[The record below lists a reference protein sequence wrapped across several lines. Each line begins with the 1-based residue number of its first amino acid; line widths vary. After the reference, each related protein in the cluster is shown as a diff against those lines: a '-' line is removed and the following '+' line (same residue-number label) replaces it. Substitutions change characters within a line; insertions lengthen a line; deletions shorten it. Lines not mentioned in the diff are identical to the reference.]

1 MPVLPVFAEGHG
13 CYGATQERELEV
25 RHDRRYTGS
34 VRVVPLR
41 LDDGEV
47 VQATVWESVAM
58 RRAAEIAATIPR
70 VLRNKGWPPR
80 QLGGWLD
87 IQDKRLARLQAQTYV
102 RDDDVI
108 GIKPWPTG
116 TEPPK
121 PVQRRG

>member
-34 VRVVPLR
+34 VRVVPYM
-41 LDDGEV
+41 LDEGEV

-70 VLRNKGWPPR
+70 VKHNKGWPPADR
-80 QLGGWLD
+80 TDWIAEQEEL
-87 IQDKRLARLQAQTYV
+87 LAVLAAQTYV

-108 GIKPWPTG
+108 GIKPRPTG